1 MISAKVL
8 FTTPKTVGTRLA
20 KYTLTWLWIYAFSI
34 GMYVRTIK
42 RKNKDGSEVEYVQ
55 LAHNTRHPE
64 KGYSRAEVIHSFG
77 RRDQLDVPAL
87 KRLIGSLSRFISPE
101 DAQAIEAE
109 GRNLKFISSRPAGGA
124 YLLRELWKRLDIDTC
139 FADALKDRSLTTPV
153 QDAIFAMVANRALAP
168 CSKLAV
174 EEWAQK
180 DVHLGIEST
189 IKVQHL
195 YRSMD
200 FLLKH
205 EDAIQEKVF
214 WSAAHLMNLT
224 VDLIFFDTTN
234 TYFEMEEPGD
244 SELLAFGKSKH
255 KRNDLPQV
263 TIGLAVT
270 REGIPVRCWVLPGN
284 QNDAKCV
291 AQIQKDM
298 NDWKLG
304 NVIWAMDRGMT
315 SEENRKTLQRA
326 GGQYI
331 LGEKL
336 RGPHLN
342 EKALNRGGRFKKIKG
357 NLHIKEVYAG
367 EGSGRRRFVVAYNPD
382 QAEHD
387 KHVRERNLKR
397 IEAELEAM
405 GRMSQKAFLKAK
417 YALLAHR
424 SMGRYLK
431 ELKSGRLKIDKA
443 KVRQYEKLDG
453 KYLLSTSDKSLSAED
468 VALGY
473 KQLME
478 VERAFRTL
486 KSTLSLRPVYHT
498 KDDRIRSHVLLC
510 WLALLLIRIVE
521 LETGM
526 TWPKVR
532 AELERLH
539 LGEFLNKD
547 GRILQHTELTSNQRN
562 IFRKLNIKPPKKIE
576 SVQISS

>member
-1 MISAKVL
+1 M
-8 FTTPKTVGTRLA
+8 
-20 KYTLTWLWIYAFSI
+20 
-34 GMYVRTIK
+34 GMYIRTIK

-55 LAHNTRHPE
+55 LAHNVRHSE

-77 RRDQLDVPAL
+77 RRDQLDVEAL
-87 KRLIGSLSRFISPE
+87 KRLISSLSRFISPE
-101 DAQAIEAE
+101 DAQALEAQ
-109 GRNLKFISSRPAGGA
+109 GRGLKFEYSRPAGGA
-124 YLLRELWKRLDIDTC
+124 LLLKGLWERIGIDKC
-139 FADALKDRSLTTPV
+139 LAQALNDRSFTSPIAAAV
-153 QDAIFAMVANRALAP
+153 FALVANRALAP

-174 EEWAQK
+174 EEWAAM
-180 DVHLGIEST
+180 DVHLGIDEPLQ
-189 IKVQHL
+189 VQHL

-205 EDAIQEKVF
+205 EAVIQEKVF
-214 WSAAHLMNLT
+214 WATANLLNLT

-234 TYFEMEEPGD
+234 TYFEMDDPGD

-255 KRNDLPQV
+255 KREDCPQV

-270 REGIPVRCWVLPGN
+270 REGIPVRCWVMPGN

-291 AQIQKDM
+291 EQIQRDM

-304 NVIWAMDRGMT
+304 HVIWAMDRGMT
-315 SEENRKTLQRA
+315 SEDNRKILQKA

-336 RGPHLN
+336 RGPNLN
-342 EKALNRGGRFKKIKG
+342 EEALNRGGRFKVIKE
-357 NLHIKEVYAG
+357 NLHIKEVYVG
-367 EGSGRRRFVVAYNPD
+367 EGSGRRRFVVAYNPE

-387 KHVRERNLKR
+387 KHVRERNLER
-397 IEAELEAM
+397 IKAELEAM
-405 GRMSQKAFLKAK
+405 SKLPEQSFLKAK

-431 ELKSGRLKIDKA
+431 ELKSGKLSVDKA
-443 KVRQYEKLDG
+443 KVKQYEKLDG

-498 KDDRIRSHVLLC
+498 KDDRIRSHVLIC
-510 WLALLLIRIVE
+510 WLALLLVRIAE

-526 TWPKVR
+526 TWLRVR
-532 AELERLH
+532 AEIERLH
-539 LGEFLNKD
+539 LGEFLHKD
-547 GRILQHTELTSNQRN
+547 GRILQYTELTKSQRN
-562 IFRKLNIKPPKKIE
+562 IFKKLNISPPKKIK
-576 SVQISS
+576 SIQTTP

>member
-1 MISAKVL
+1 M
-8 FTTPKTVGTRLA
+8 
-20 KYTLTWLWIYAFSI
+20 

-42 RKNKDGSEVEYVQ
+42 RRNKDGSEVEYIQ

-64 KGYSRAEVIHSFG
+64 KGYSRAEVVYSFG
-77 RRDQLDVPAL
+77 RRDQLDVAAL
-87 KRLIGSLSRFISPE
+87 KRLVSSLSRFISPE
-101 DAQAIEAE
+101 DIQALGAQCTD
-109 GRNLKFISSRPAGGA
+109 LKFISSQPAGGA
-124 YLLRELWKRLDIDTC
+124 LLLKGLWKRIGIDDC
-139 FADALKDRSLTTPV
+139 LAKALKDRSFNAPV
-153 QDAIFAMVANRALAP
+153 GDAIFAMVANRALAP
-168 CSKLAV
+168 SSKLAV
-174 EEWAQK
+174 EEWIDK
-180 DVHLGIEST
+180 DVHLDIEQP
-189 IKVQHL
+189 IQVQHL

-200 FLLKH
+200 FLLKY
-205 EDAIQEKVF
+205 EKVIQEKVF
-214 WSAAHLMNLT
+214 WATAQLLNLT

-234 TYFEMEEPGD
+234 TYFEMDDPGD

-255 KRNDLPQV
+255 KRDDLPQV

-291 AQIQKDM
+291 DQVQKDL

-315 SEENRKTLQRA
+315 SEENRRNLQRA

-336 RGPHLN
+336 RGTNIN
-342 EKALNRGGRFKKIKG
+342 EEALNRGGRFKVIRE
-357 NLHIKEVYAG
+357 NLHIKEVFVG
-367 EGSGRRRFVVAYNPD
+367 EGSGRRRFVIAYNPE

-387 KHVRERNLKR
+387 KHVRKKNLERIN
-397 IEAELEAM
+397 AELEALSKRS
-405 GRMSQKAFLKAK
+405 GKAFLKTK
-417 YALLAHR
+417 YALLAHK

-431 ELKSGRLKIDKA
+431 ELKSGKLKVDKA
-443 KVRQYEKLDG
+443 KIKRAEKLDG

-468 VALGY
+468 IALGY

-498 KDDRIRSHVLLC
+498 KDDRIRSHVMLC
-510 WLALLLIRIVE
+510 WLALLLVRVAE

-526 TWPKVR
+526 TWPKIR

-539 LGEFLNKD
+539 LGKFLHKD
-547 GRILQHTELTSNQRN
+547 CHILQYTELTNIQRK
-562 IFRKLNIKPPKKIE
+562 ILKKLKIPLPQKIKSIKSTP
-576 SVQISS
+576 

>member
-1 MISAKVL
+1 M
-8 FTTPKTVGTRLA
+8 
-20 KYTLTWLWIYAFSI
+20 

-42 RKNKDGSEVEYVQ
+42 RKNKDGSEVEYIQ

-64 KGYSRAEVIHSFG
+64 KGYSRAEVVYSFG
-77 RRDQLDVPAL
+77 RRDQLDVAAL
-87 KRLIGSLSRFISPE
+87 KRLVSSLSRFISPE
-101 DAQAIEAE
+101 DMQDLENQNT
-109 GRNLKFISSRPAGGA
+109 GLKFVSSQPAGGA
-124 YLLRELWKRLDIDTC
+124 LLLKGLWKRLGIDTC
-139 FADALKDRSLTTPV
+139 LAQALKDKGFKAPIADAL
-153 QDAIFAMVANRALAP
+153 FAMVANRALAP

-174 EEWAQK
+174 EEWAAK
-180 DVHLGIEST
+180 DVHLDISQP
-189 IKVQHL
+189 IQVQHF

-205 EDAIQEKVF
+205 EVEIQEKVF
-214 WSAAHLMNLT
+214 WATAQLLNLT

-234 TYFEMEEPGD
+234 TYFEMDDPGD

-291 AQIQKDM
+291 DQIQKDL
-298 NDWKLG
+298 NDWRLG
-304 NVIWAMDRGMT
+304 NVVWAMDRGMT
-315 SEENRKTLQRA
+315 SEENRRNLQRA

-336 RGPHLN
+336 RGTNIN
-342 EKALNRGGRFKKIKG
+342 EEALNRGGRFKVIKE
-357 NLHIKEVYAG
+357 NLHIKEVFVG
-367 EGSGRRRFVVAYNPD
+367 EGNGRRRFIIAYNPE

-387 KHVRERNLKR
+387 KHIRNRTLER
-397 IEAELEAM
+397 IEKELEALDKQS
-405 GRMSQKAFLKAK
+405 GKAQLKTK
-417 YALLAHR
+417 YALMAHR

-431 ELKSGRLKIDKA
+431 ELKSGKLKVDKS
-443 KVRQYEKLDG
+443 KVKREEKLDG

-473 KQLME
+473 KQLIA
-478 VERAFRTL
+478 VEQAFRTL

-498 KDDRIRSHVLLC
+498 KDDRIRSHVMLC
-510 WLALLLIRIVE
+510 WLALLLIRIAE

-526 TWPKVR
+526 TWPRVR
-532 AELERLH
+532 TEMERLH
-539 LGEFLNKD
+539 LGKFSHKD
-547 GRILQHTELTSNQRN
+547 GHILQYTELTTIQRK
-562 IFRKLNIKPPKKIE
+562 ILKELKITPPPKIKSI
-576 SVQISS
+576 

>member
-1 MISAKVL
+1 
-8 FTTPKTVGTRLA
+8 
-20 KYTLTWLWIYAFSI
+20 
-34 GMYVRTIK
+34 MYVRTIK

-55 LAHNTRHPE
+55 LAHNSRHPE
-64 KGYSRAEVIHSFG
+64 KGYARAEVIHSFG
-77 RRDQLDVPAL
+77 RRDQLDMDAI

-101 DAQAIEAE
+101 DAQSLEAE
-109 GRNLKFISSRPAGGA
+109 AKGLKFVSSRPAGGA
-124 YLLRELWKRLDIDTC
+124 FLLKGLWKRIGIDKC
-139 FADALKDRSLTTPV
+139 LAEALADRSFTTPIS
-153 QDAIFAMVANRALAP
+153 DAIFAMVANRALAP

-174 EEWAQK
+174 EEWAAK
-180 DVHLGIEST
+180 DVHLD
-189 IKVQHL
+189 IKAPLQVQHL

-205 EDAIQEKVF
+205 DNIIQEKVF
-214 WSAAHLMNLT
+214 WATASLLNLT

-234 TYFEMEEPGD
+234 TYFEMDDSGD

-255 KRNDLPQV
+255 RRDDCPQV

-291 AQIQKDM
+291 KQIQQDM

-304 NVIWAMDRGMT
+304 HVIWAMDRGMT
-315 SEENRKTLQRA
+315 SEENRKILQKA

-342 EKALNRGGRFKKIKG
+342 EQALNRGGRFKVIKE
-357 NLHIKEVYAG
+357 NLHIKEVYVG
-367 EGSGRRRFVVAYNPD
+367 EGSGRRRFVVAYNPE

-387 KHVRERNLKR
+387 KHVRERNLER
-397 IEAELEAM
+397 IHAELEAM
-405 GRMSQKAFLKAK
+405 AKMQEKPFLKAK

-431 ELKSGRLKIDKA
+431 ELKSGKLKVDKA

-453 KYLLSTSDKSLSAED
+453 KYLLSTSDKTLSAED

-510 WLALLLIRIVE
+510 WLALLLVRISE

-526 TWPKVR
+526 TWPRVR

-539 LGEFLNKD
+539 LGEFLHKD
-547 GRILQHTELTSNQRN
+547 GRILQHTELTQNQRN
-562 IFRKLNIKPPKKIE
+562 IFKKLKISPPKKLKSI
-576 SVQISS
+576 QITP